1 MTECN
6 FRFGAPGVDAGRGSR
21 TWCLRMDIHEDDTIF
36 LAYRERMDLQSLK
49 EAMQILRTTEGLGGV
64 RIVLKVSS
72 NVFFFT
78 DFLIVETLDY
88 RYVLSL
94 R

>member
-6 FRFGAPGVDAGRGSR
+6 FRFGAPGVEAGRGSR
-21 TWCLRMDIHEDDTIF
+21 TWCLRMDIHEDETIF

-64 RIVLKVSS
+64 RRVLKESS
-72 NVFFFT
+72 NVVFSRIFSSWK
-78 DFLIVETLDY
+78 TLDY
-88 RYVLSL
+88 RYVLNF

>member
-1 MTECN
+1 
-6 FRFGAPGVDAGRGSR
+6 
-21 TWCLRMDIHEDDTIF
+21 MDIHEDDTIF

-72 NVFFFT
+72 NVFFFYGFSHRGNARLQVRT
-78 DFLIVETLDY
+78 QFKVNVRICVY
-88 RYVLSL
+88 I
-94 R
+94 